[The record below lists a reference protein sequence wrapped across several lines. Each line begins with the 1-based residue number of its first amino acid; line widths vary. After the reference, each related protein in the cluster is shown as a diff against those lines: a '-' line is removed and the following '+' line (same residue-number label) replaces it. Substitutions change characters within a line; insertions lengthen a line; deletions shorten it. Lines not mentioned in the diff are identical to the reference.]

1 MSKSRK
7 IKPTPKPGPSSPK
20 SVSPRSFSN
29 KEKKALGQ
37 IKKVGEIN
45 FLQIPDG
52 KIAIPMILS
61 PDIKLGA
68 IISAIDDIQER
79 LIAAYKHLGQES
91 TGSDYVKHETSK
103 QSTVTSKQ
111 SAPTDH

>member
-7 IKPTPKPGPSSPK
+7 INPKAFT
-20 SVSPRSFSN
+20 RQ
-29 KEKKALGQ
+29 EKKALGQ

-45 FLQIPDG
+45 FLQMPDG

-68 IISAIDDIQER
+68 IISGLDDIQRRMTE
-79 LIAAYKHLGQES
+79 AYEVLGES
-91 TGSDYVKHETSK
+91 ATGSDYVKHQKTKDSQK
-103 QSTVTSKQ
+103 PS
-111 SAPTDH
+111 

>member
-7 IKPTPKPGPSSPK
+7 INPKAFT
-20 SVSPRSFSN
+20 RQ
-29 KEKKALGQ
+29 EKKALGQ

-45 FLQIPDG
+45 FLQMPDG

-68 IISAIDDIQER
+68 IISGIDDIQER

-91 TGSDYVKHETSK
+91 TGSDYVQHETSK

-111 SAPTDH
+111 STD